1 MATVGVVQ
9 AGGLDTF
16 FRITKTSSSL
26 RQYPESLILGKL
38 LLNQHFWLDFQSR
51 TICIIKAVILAVVL
65 FLSLQLEHIEVLQVT
80 GSLEDQN
87 QQQEKKLNAEVEA
100 AMQQRLGLPVRVALK
115 KDNCIKQ
122 VYTHLN
128 DEEWSLNIKR
138 GLVNLFQISPPQGDR
153 EREFATQIEVRS

>member
-1 MATVGVVQ
+1 MHN
-9 AGGLDTF
+9 
-16 FRITKTSSSL
+16 KSS
-26 RQYPESLILGKL
+26 
-38 LLNQHFWLDFQSR
+38 H
-51 TICIIKAVILAVVL
+51 LAVVL
-65 FLSLQLEHIEVLQVT
+65 FLSLQREHIEVLQVT

-100 AMQQRLGLPVRVALK
+100 AMQQRLGIPVRVALK

-122 VYTHLN
+122 VYTHLS